1 MTANR
6 HRLNTDPRPGAD
18 DGGPVDDPTTLAIR
32 ALMAE
37 ENAATPEPAKP
48 EPAKPAPAQ
57 LEPAQPKPAR
67 AKPTNPR
74 RDIISRPVVLPQAEA
89 SAPTDAMD
97 RPAKRQNRPHAGPRR
112 GGVMAIMGHIRRF
125 LRRPDAPRIL
135 ALGAL
140 FIVVLVR
147 PWLVVAVGL
156 LALLTAAVVYF
167 SLGPDRVCDL
177 VVRWYTRLRER
188 DPDRAEAIR
197 QRASDASARFAKLL
211 DRLPASWTQG
221 IYVPAFEPDTELLD
235 DTRPDPFDRLAAE
248 ARRY

>member
-48 EPAKPAPAQ
+48 APAQ
-57 LEPAQPKPAR
+57 LEPAQPEPAQPEPTL

-97 RPAKRQNRPHAGPRR
+97 PPAKRRNRPHAGPRR
-112 GGVMAIMGHIRRF
+112 EGVMAIMGHIRRF
-125 LRRPDAPRIL
+125 LRRPDAPRTL

-140 FIVVLVR
+140 VIVVLVR

-177 VVRWYTRLRER
+177 VVSWYTRLRER

-221 IYVPAFEPDTELLD
+221 IYIPDFEPDTELLD